1 MLVLAIVSLLVPLG
15 VSLRDRVDAE
25 VRLQAR
31 SEAEVVAARASAHV
45 SPVQARKLAT
55 LARNAASAVR
65 GRVVI
70 VSRGGRIVADSAGTE
85 TLGTA
90 YASRPEIAAAL
101 RGDLT
106 QVQRQSATLDEE
118 ILATAAPILANGRRE
133 GAVRITQSV
142 AAVNDAVRRT
152 WLGLG
157 LIGALVLGLGLI
169 AGAYLSRRVSRPI
182 LRLNDAAEK
191 VGAGDLTVRAQVEG
205 SAEQQT
211 LARTFNTM
219 TERLATLLAAQTDFV
234 ADASHQLRTPLA
246 GLRLH
251 LEDVRGTVTT
261 DEERRSLDACLHETD
276 RLAGI
281 VNELLE
287 LSRAGEGHQEVAT
300 ADPAAALQRAAR
312 RFAAPAAQAGCDLRV
327 VAPPPGGRV
336 VCHPSD
342 LDRILDI
349 LLENALAYAPGTVV
363 ELKAQADEVRVR
375 DHGPGLDRGEEEAVF
390 ERFHRGRAGRAG
402 PPGTGLGLAI
412 ARDLA
417 LRWGGDITVAAT
429 PGGGVTA
436 TVRLPSAAQAS

>member
-261 DEERRSLDACLHETD
+261 DEERRRD
-276 RLAGI
+276 RK
-281 VNELLE
+281 
-287 LSRAGEGHQEVAT
+287 S
-300 ADPAAALQRAAR
+300 
-312 RFAAPAAQAGCDLRV
+312 V
-327 VAPPPGGRV
+327 V
-336 VCHPSD
+336 
-342 LDRILDI
+342 
-349 LLENALAYAPGTVV
+349 
-363 ELKAQADEVRVR
+363 
-375 DHGPGLDRGEEEAVF
+375 
-390 ERFHRGRAGRAG
+390 
-402 PPGTGLGLAI
+402 
-412 ARDLA
+412 
-417 LRWGGDITVAAT
+417 
-429 PGGGVTA
+429 
-436 TVRLPSAAQAS
+436 